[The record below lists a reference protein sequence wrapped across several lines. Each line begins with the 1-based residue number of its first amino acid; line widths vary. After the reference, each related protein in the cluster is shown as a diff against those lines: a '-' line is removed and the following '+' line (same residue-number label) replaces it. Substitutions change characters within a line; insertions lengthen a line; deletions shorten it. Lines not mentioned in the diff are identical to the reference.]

1 MKLLGLA
8 NVDFHVID
16 QTFCIHQLFEKE
28 RKYSDT
34 VHQVFIDF
42 KKAHNSVRSEL
53 LNKILTEFGIVTS
66 YTRRFC
72 PVQF

>member
-1 MKLLGLA
+1 M
-8 NVDFHVID
+8 DFDVID
-16 QTFCIHQLFEKE
+16 QTFCIHHLFEKE

-53 LNKILTEFGIVTS
+53 LKKILTVFGTVTS
-66 YTRRFC
+66 CTGRFC

>member
-1 MKLLGLA
+1 MKLLGLVS
-8 NVDFHVID
+8 VDFDVTD
-16 QTFCIHQLFEKE
+16 QTLCIHQLFENK

-42 KKAHNSVRSEL
+42 KKTLNSVRSEL
-53 LNKILTEFGIVTS
+53 LNKILPEFGIVTS
-66 YTRRFC
+66 CRRRFC

>member
-1 MKLLGLA
+1 MKLLGLVY
-8 NVDFHVID
+8 VDFDVID

-28 RKYSDT
+28 SKYSDT
-34 VHQVFIDF
+34 AHQVFLDF
-42 KKAHNSVRSEL
+42 KKAHNLVRSEL

-66 YTRRFC
+66 CTRRFC